1 MFELFLLYYNMDYQ
15 KILLGVLFGMMGQIG
30 TFLQLQGSHKY
41 GWYEK
46 YTWIVI
52 MVSVPLGYLYI
63 KSVQFFI
70 VGFNGQI
77 WPSRLLGFA
86 VGIVIFT
93 LMSYLLFKEPLNLKN
108 TICLGLGFLIILV
121 QLFVK

>member
-1 MFELFLLYYNMDYQ
+1 MDYQ
-15 KILLGVLFGMMGQIG
+15 KILYGILFGILGQTG

-46 YTWIVI
+46 YFWVI
-52 MVSVPLGYLYI
+52 LLASVPLGFLYI

-70 VGFNGQI
+70 AGFGGQI
-77 WPSRLLGFA
+77 WPSRLVGFA
-86 VGIVIFT
+86 VGIIIFT

-108 TICLGLGFLIILV
+108 SICLGLGFLIILV

>member
-1 MFELFLLYYNMDYQ
+1 MDYQ
-15 KILLGVLFGMMGQIG
+15 KILYGVLFGMMGQIG
-30 TFLQLQGSHKY
+30 TFLQLQGSYKY

-46 YTWIVI
+46 YFWIVLLA
-52 MVSVPLGYLYI
+52 SVPLGYLYI

-70 VGFNGQI
+70 VGFDGQI

-86 VGIVIFT
+86 VGIIIFT